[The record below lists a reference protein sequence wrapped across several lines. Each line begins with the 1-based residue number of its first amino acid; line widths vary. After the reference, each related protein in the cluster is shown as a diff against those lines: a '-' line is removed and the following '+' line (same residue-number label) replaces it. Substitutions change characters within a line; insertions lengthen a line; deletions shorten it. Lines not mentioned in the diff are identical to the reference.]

1 MSDKGTG
8 MSDLWRRLRFVFVAI
23 LVYRLGTHIPIPGID
38 PDRLSSLFE
47 QNQGT
52 LLDMFNLFSGGAL
65 ERMSI
70 FALNVVPYISSAI
83 IMQLFSNSIPYLQE
97 LKKDGQ
103 AGRNQITQYTRYGT
117 VVLAF
122 IQASALAVTLSGSGL
137 AYDPGA
143 AFFASAVFSVVAGT
157 VFLMWLGE
165 QISERGIGNGI
176 SLIIAT
182 SILTGIPG
190 AIGQAL
196 EQSRQGDLNILLLL
210 AIAVLAMA
218 VIAIVVFIERGQ
230 RRITVNYAKRQQGRK
245 MVQGQASYLPMK
257 INQAGVIPAIFA
269 SSLLLFPASAST
281 WFGQGEGFEWL
292 QEIAL
297 ALGPGQPLYVILFSA
312 LIAFFCFFYTALQ
325 FDPKEISENL
335 RRSGA
340 YMPGIRPGEHTA
352 DYIDGVMTKLTVW
365 GSGYLILV
373 CLMPQFLIVSANV
386 PFYLGGTSLLIA
398 VVVVMDFMA
407 QVQSHLM
414 SNQYESLLKKANLKG
429 YGNNALGGR

>member
-1 MSDKGTG
+1 MADQGKG

-23 LVYRLGTHIPIPGID
+23 VVYRVGTHIPIPGID

-52 LLDMFNLFSGGAL
+52 ILDMFNLFSGGAL

-70 FALNVVPYISSAI
+70 FALNVIPYISSAI

-137 AYDPGA
+137 AYTPGA

-218 VIAIVVFIERGQ
+218 VIAVVVFIERGQ
-230 RRITVNYAKRQQGRK
+230 RRITVNYAQRQQGRK
-245 MVQGQASYLPMK
+245 LMQAQSSHLPFKVNM
-257 INQAGVIPAIFA
+257 AGVIPAIFA
-269 SSLLLFPASAST
+269 STFLLFPASLAS
-281 WFGQGEGFEWL
+281 WFGQSEGTNFL
-292 QEIAL
+292 QSASL
-297 ALGPGQPLYVILFSA
+297 ALTPGQPLYILVFSA
-312 LIAFFCFFYTALQ
+312 LIISFCFIWLALT
-325 FDPKEISENL
+325 FNTREVSDNL
-335 RRSGA
+335 KRSGA
-340 YMPGIRPGEHTA
+340 YIAGIRPGEQTA
-352 DYIDGVMTKLTVW
+352 QYIDSVLARLTVF
-365 GSGYLILV
+365 GAIYLTLI
-373 CLMPQFLIVSANV
+373 CLLPLALINFAGVS
-386 PFYLGGTSLLIA
+386 FYFGGTSVLII
-398 VVVVMDFMA
+398 VVVLMDFIA
-407 QVQSHLM
+407 QVQSHMMSSQYSSLM
-414 SNQYESLLKKANLKG
+414 KKANLKN
-429 YGNNALGGR
+429 YRR

>member
-1 MSDKGTG
+1 MADQGTG
-8 MSDLWRRLRFVFVAI
+8 MSDLWKRLRFVFVAI

-122 IQASALAVTLSGSGL
+122 IQASALAVTLSSSGL
-137 AYDPGA
+137 AYAPGA

-210 AIAVLAMA
+210 AIGVLAMV
-218 VIAIVVFIERGQ
+218 VIAVVVFIERGQ
-230 RRITVNYAKRQQGRK
+230 RRITVNYAQRQQGRK
-245 MVQGQASYLPMK
+245 LMQAQSSHLPFKVNM
-257 INQAGVIPAIFA
+257 AGVIPAIFA
-269 SSLLLFPASAST
+269 STFLLFPASLAS
-281 WFGQGEGFEWL
+281 WFGQSEGTSFL
-292 QEIAL
+292 QTASL
-297 ALGPGQPLYVILFSA
+297 ALTPGQPLYILVFSA
-312 LIAFFCFFYTALQ
+312 LIISFCFIWLALT
-325 FDPKEISENL
+325 FNTREVSDNL
-335 RRSGA
+335 KRSGA
-340 YMPGIRPGEHTA
+340 YIAGIRPGEQTA
-352 DYIDGVMTKLTVW
+352 QYIDSVLARLTVF
-365 GSGYLILV
+365 GAIYLTLI
-373 CLMPQFLIVSANV
+373 CLLPLALINFAGVS
-386 PFYLGGTSLLIA
+386 FYFGGTSVLII
-398 VVVVMDFMA
+398 VVVLMDFIA
-407 QVQSHLM
+407 QVQSHMMSSQYSSLM
-414 SNQYESLLKKANLKG
+414 KKANLKN
-429 YGNNALGGR
+429 YRR

>member
-52 LLDMFNLFSGGAL
+52 ILDMFNLFSGGAL

-122 IQASALAVTLSGSGL
+122 IQASALAVTLSASDL
-137 AYDPGA
+137 AYNPGA

-230 RRITVNYAKRQQGRK
+230 RRITVNYAQRQQGRK
-245 MVQGQASYLPMK
+245 LMQAQSSHLPFKVNM
-257 INQAGVIPAIFA
+257 AGVIPAIFA
-269 SSLLLFPASAST
+269 STFLLFPASLAS
-281 WFGQGEGFEWL
+281 WFGSSEGTNFL
-292 QEIAL
+292 STAAL
-297 ALGPGQPLYVILFSA
+297 ALTPGQPLYILVFST
-312 LIAFFCFFYTALQ
+312 LIISFCFIWLALT
-325 FDPKEISENL
+325 FNTREVSDNL
-335 RRSGA
+335 KKSGA
-340 YMPGIRPGEHTA
+340 YIAGIRPGEQTA
-352 DYIDGVMTKLTVW
+352 QYIDSVLARLTVF
-365 GSGYLILV
+365 GAIYLTLI
-373 CLMPQFLIVSANV
+373 CLLPLALINFAGVS
-386 PFYLGGTSLLIA
+386 FYFGGTSVLII
-398 VVVVMDFMA
+398 VVVLMDFIA
-407 QVQSHLM
+407 QVQSHMMSSQYSSLM
-414 SNQYESLLKKANLKG
+414 KKANLKN
-429 YGNNALGGR
+429 YRR